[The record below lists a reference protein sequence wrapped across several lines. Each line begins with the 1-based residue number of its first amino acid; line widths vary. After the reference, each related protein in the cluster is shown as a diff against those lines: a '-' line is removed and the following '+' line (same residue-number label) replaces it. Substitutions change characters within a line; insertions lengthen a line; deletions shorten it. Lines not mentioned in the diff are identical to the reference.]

1 VRELYALVEDV
12 TRTKTT
18 AEWLALLKPLSIPVV
33 RMNRLDELP
42 DDPHLAAVGLFER
55 YRHPEAGD
63 YVSLRPPVKYAATPA
78 NIRRHPPRLGEH
90 NPEILAELDRPLD
103 R

>member
-1 VRELYALVEDV
+1 
-12 TRTKTT
+12 
-18 AEWLALLKPLSIPVV
+18 
-33 RMNRLDELP
+33 
-42 DDPHLAAVGLFER
+42 
-55 YRHPEAGD
+55 
-63 YVSLRPPVKYAATPA
+63 VKYAATPA